1 MSMTKPTGARR
12 RQEGDDALRRHPK
25 RVHRSTELPTVAAA
39 ALQQQQHAWTEY
51 ARVELRAL
59 QTREPAALAQ
69 LLIRLDRH
77 GCELRVVRR
86 YCEEHGRPAR
96 PQRLVGRGR
105 GSGRRPGHLLS
116 LVQPARRRSGRTL
129 VGLVSDLGAQP
140 LPVLRVAL
148 RHCARGDA
156 AHARAAGRGR
166 HEEARA
172 QGRQHVHAHA
182 ARSGRRPSTDD
193 PLARRAAHSRSQGVV
208 GRAARRLPGN
218 TPHTGH
224 TRCVVRIYTST
235 RRRSLWHVCRAAPP
249 AQRLSIRHNNIRSAV
264 CLSRGGGTLPRARA
278 ALLLTPYTLAYTAAA
293 YTVSIDYTPLS
304 LSPGDAG
311 ARETRTY
318 GESDGRNGRS
328 ATVDS
333 VERGSQLS

>member
-1 MSMTKPTGARR
+1 MTKPTGTRR
-12 RQEGDDALRRHPK
+12 RQEGDDAVRRQPK